1 MAEALGT
8 NGDITTAFTK
18 WLVANATVGPTAPA
32 DRNTKIRNELAQASA
47 YNVTQPADLTTLLS
61 RFLRTRNAP

>member
-8 NGDITTAFTK
+8 NADLTTAFTK
-18 WLVANATVGPTAPA
+18 WLTANATVGAVPR
-32 DRNTKIRNELAQASA
+32 DRNTKMRNELAQASA
-47 YNVTQPADLTTLLS
+47 YNVTQPADLTTLLT

>member
-1 MAEALGT
+1 LAEALGS

-18 WLVANATVGPTAPA
+18 WLAANATVGSVPT

-61 RFLRTRNAP
+61 RFLATRNAP